1 VTWEE
6 VLLRLGSK
14 YFTSTHGMT
23 LGEYMERIKKK
34 LGETKRILKKEE
46 EDMRR
51 PEHPR
56 SH

>member
-14 YFTSTHGMT
+14 YFTTTHGMD

-34 LGETKRILKKEE
+34 LADTKRILKKEE
-46 EDMRR
+46 EDMLK
-51 PEHPR
+51 
-56 SH
+56 